1 MVLAEGTVITSEDLG
16 LDAASETESFLTL
29 KQMREKT
36 ERSAI
41 MQALELSRNNVSA
54 ASKLLGVS
62 RPTLYDLM
70 KSLNL
75 RT

>member
-70 KSLNL
+70 KTLNL

>member
-41 MQALELSRNNVSA
+41 MQAL
-54 ASKLLGVS
+54 
-62 RPTLYDLM
+62 
-70 KSLNL
+70 
-75 RT
+75 